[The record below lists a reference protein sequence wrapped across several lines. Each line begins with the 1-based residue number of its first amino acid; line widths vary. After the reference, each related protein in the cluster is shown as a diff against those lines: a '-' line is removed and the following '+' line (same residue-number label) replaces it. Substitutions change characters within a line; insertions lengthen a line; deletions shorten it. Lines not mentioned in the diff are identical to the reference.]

1 MLIIRKEQMEAFE
14 QSAIRN
20 FENEMVRHMKKFSP
34 LHCKVIGDNGVR
46 EVIRL
51 GIDRAEKYSLT
62 NRGPVRFYIELM
74 FMFGSDFDTDPQ
86 LPWAGKILNDP
97 MAMDQMEQADQVHE
111 KTTDYL
117 DNVAGPVNAYT
128 LDALRGIRR
137 AASEDVTFS
146 GEAFESGMLSQMKRM
161 YPQKCKYVGD
171 APLRMLIQRGI
182 ELATTS
188 SVTTTRG
195 VALFVVLMFALGH
208 GFSDDP
214 LFPWAS
220 RTLKDPKIVD
230 PDKRAQR
237 LEDKAITYLDRV
249 LAYLGDG

>member
-1 MLIIRKEQMEAFE
+1 MLKIRKEQMEVFE
-14 QSAIRN
+14 QAAIRN
-20 FENEMVRHMKKFSP
+20 FEDEIVEHLKKFSP
-34 LHCKVIGDNGVR
+34 RHCEVIGDNGVR
-46 EVIRL
+46 EVIRP

-97 MAMDQMEQADQVHE
+97 MAVDQMERADQVHK

-128 LDALRGIRR
+128 LDALREIRR
-137 AASEDVTFS
+137 AASEDVRFS
-146 GEAFESGMLSQMKRM
+146 GQAFENGMLSQMKRI
-161 YPQKCKYVGD
+161 YPQKCNYVGD
-171 APLRMLIQRGI
+171 VPLRMLIQRGI
-182 ELATTS
+182 ELATTC

-237 LEDKAITYLDRV
+237 LEAKAIAYLDRV
-249 LAYLGDG
+249 LAYLGQG